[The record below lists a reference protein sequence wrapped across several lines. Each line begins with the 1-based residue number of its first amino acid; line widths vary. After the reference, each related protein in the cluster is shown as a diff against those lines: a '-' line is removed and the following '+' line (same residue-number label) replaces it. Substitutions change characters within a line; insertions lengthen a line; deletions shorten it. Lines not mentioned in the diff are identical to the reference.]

1 MTLSKDKFKGYMVY
15 LTPADIKR
23 LQKFAKQS
31 KVSSSQVMRD
41 AINARLATENP
52 YIKGFNAGLSKAV
65 DTIAN
70 MQASQMRFPSGKS
83 YAELVEEELALC
95 KLAEP
100 S

>member
-23 LQKFAKQS
+23 LQKFAKKN

-41 AINARLATENP
+41 ALDARLAVENP
-52 YIKGFNAGLSKAV
+52 YVLGFNAGLTKAI
-65 DTIAN
+65 DSITN

-83 YAELVEEELALC
+83 FAELVEEELVPC
-95 KLAEP
+95 KLAE
-100 S
+100 SS

>member
-15 LTPADIKR
+15 LAPADIKR
-23 LQKFAKQS
+23 LQKFAKLS

-41 AINARLATENP
+41 AIDARLAKENP

-83 YAELVEEELALC
+83 YAELVEEELAPC
-95 KLAEP
+95 KLTEP

>member
-15 LTPADIKR
+15 LAPADIKR

-41 AINARLATENP
+41 ALDARLAPENP
-52 YIKGFNAGLSKAV
+52 YIKGFNAGLVKAV